1 MAKKKDFIQ
10 YMENGMSIVEKALDK
25 GMKVLKA
32 DGLYLD
38 NYIIFWNDAEKFERL
53 KNRKYMIVDENAL
66 CTSKS
71 NHKLVYTDNESL
83 VNDYMEVLDYEEILC
98 EQTIVQNF

>member
-10 YMENGMSIVEKALDK
+10 YMENGVSIVENALNK

-38 NYIIFWNDAEKFERL
+38 NYIIFWNSMEKFERL

-66 CTSKS
+66 GTSKS
-71 NHKLVYTDNESL
+71 NHKLVFTDNESI
-83 VNDYMEVLDYEEILC
+83 VNDYMEVLDYEEISCLN
-98 EQTIVQNF
+98 VA

>member
-10 YMENGMSIVEKALDK
+10 YMENGVSIVENALNK

-38 NYIIFWNDAEKFERL
+38 NYIIFWNSMEKFERL

-66 CTSKS
+66 GASKS
-71 NHKLVYTDNESL
+71 NHKLVFTDNESI
-83 VNDYMEVLDYEEILC
+83 VNDYMEVLDYEEINCLN
-98 EQTIVQNF
+98 VA

>member
-10 YMENGMSIVEKALDK
+10 YMENGVSIVENALNK
-25 GMKVLKA
+25 GMKVFKA

-53 KNRKYMIVDENAL
+53 KNCKYMIVDENAL

-71 NHKLVYTDNESL
+71 NHKLVFTDNESI
-83 VNDYMEVLDYEEILC
+83 VNDYMEVLDYEEINCLN
-98 EQTIVQNF
+98 VA